1 MIKSFL
7 KTIGILLI
15 LAIVGL
21 TAGCGGGSSAST
33 STSTSTSTDSVSGI
47 PSAASV
53 SAVSA
58 N

>member
-33 STSTSTSTDSVSGI
+33 STSTSTDSVSGI